1 MTAPSGYVILD
12 PYTTFEI
19 DSTASETLLVT
30 IENQPQ
36 GLLPETGGMG
46 IYIFLL
52 IGGLILLAAYVVYR
66 QTKKKPM

>member
-1 MTAPSGYVILD
+1 
-12 PYTTFEI
+12 
-19 DSTASETLLVT
+19 
-30 IENQPQ
+30 
-36 GLLPETGGMG
+36 MG